1 MSEVRDDQSVT
12 TSAGM
17 SRSVLLERI
26 IVVSLLVA
34 AGGVGVWALRPAPA
48 PAQPKLEQPEIVVAV
63 NGEVVRPGVYSLP
76 FGSRVYAA
84 IKAAGGFSP
93 QADADLVN
101 PAKRLEDGDQVR
113 VPARPAETVVVTVAT
128 NVQPSPSMPSANV
141 AEKPALGASA
151 QIKPDVSQSAASKPN
166 SKSDSSKPT
175 SGASSATRAFKSDAK
190 SATTPSGQ
198 ASSSTP
204 SSANAPKPNNR
215 LLFALPKPP
224 PPAPRVIVSRPT
236 VTSSAPS
243 STPSS
248 MPLGNPSSTTSG
260 ATRPSSGA
268 GGTSASSDTGWGFN
282 MNTNQPSPPAAPDP
296 AEILARGININTA
309 SQAEIEALPGIGPTL
324 AARIIEAR
332 PFTNPAD
339 LDRVKGI
346 GPKMIEKITPYLRF

>member
-1 MSEVRDDQSVT
+1 M
-12 TSAGM
+12 
-17 SRSVLLERI
+17 LLERI
-26 IVVSLLVA
+26 IMVSLLVA

-48 PAQPKLEQPEIVVAV
+48 PAQLRLEQPEIVVAV

-113 VPARPAETVVVTVAT
+113 VLARPAETVVVTVAP
-128 NVQPSPSMPSANV
+128 NVQPSPSMPSANA
-141 AEKPALGASA
+141 AEKPASGASA
-151 QIKPDVSQSAASKPN
+151 QIKPDVSQSASSKPN
-166 SKSDSSKPT
+166 SKSDSGKPT
-175 SGASSATRAFKSDAK
+175 SGASSTTSASKSDAK
-190 SATTPSGQ
+190 SVTTPSGKPTT
-198 ASSSTP
+198 STP
-204 SSANAPKPNNR
+204 LSANVPKPNNR
-215 LLFALPKPP
+215 LLFALPKPT
-224 PPAPRVIVSRPT
+224 PPAPSVIVSRPT
-236 VTSSAPS
+236 IASGTNSGAPSSNPSGTTSSATRPRS
-243 STPSS
+243 ST
-248 MPLGNPSSTTSG
+248 
-260 ATRPSSGA
+260 

-296 AEILARGININTA
+296 AEILARGINLNTA
-309 SQAEIEALPGIGPTL
+309 SQAEIEALPGVGPTL